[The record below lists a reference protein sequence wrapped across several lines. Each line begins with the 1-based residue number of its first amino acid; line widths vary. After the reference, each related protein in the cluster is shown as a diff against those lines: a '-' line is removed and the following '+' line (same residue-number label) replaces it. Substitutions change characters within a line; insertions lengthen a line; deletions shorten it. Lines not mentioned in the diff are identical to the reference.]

1 MERKKNGII
10 AMDTSNRDVLLT
22 LAADLEALIGLWPEF
37 EKEFGRRA
45 A

>member
-1 MERKKNGII
+1 MERKSRLDANC
-10 AMDTSNRDVLLT
+10 LT
-22 LAADLEALIGLWPEF
+22 RAADLEALIGLWPEF